1 MIVTSHEEVQK
12 YLPSYALKVKVDRI
26 KDFLDRAQQWV
37 SDCII
42 GPDIEAILEI
52 DIAEGAPDPHE
63 RLRTFTSRAICEL
76 AYITMVAE
84 MDLQLSEAGF
94 VVQNNDNM
102 SPASQQRTEKLVQS
116 LHSRL
121 CSDCDN
127 LVKLLLT
134 DSAYDDWKITDQF
147 NYLTNNFMPTTI
159 VARMYAPS
167 SMQMTKWHEFY
178 ELQPKMS
185 ESLRGP
191 VANYVSNDQIEA
203 LLLLYR
209 MEGLNENQK
218 KVLRWIRMATLGHV
232 TGSPNADHFAI
243 EARQWMLKH
252 ETDFPEFVAS
262 DRYELPKPFDAGDGT
277 VANFL

>member
-1 MIVTSHEEVQK
+1 MIVSTLEEVVK
-12 YLPSYALKVKVDRI
+12 YLPSFNLKSKVDRI
-26 KDFLDRAQQWV
+26 SDFLDRAQQWV
-37 SDCII
+37 TEHII
-42 GPDIEAILEI
+42 GEDIADMLEI
-52 DIAEGAPDPHE
+52 DIADGSPDPHE
-63 RLRTFTSRAICEL
+63 KLRTYVSRVICEL
-76 AYITMVAE
+76 AYATMLSE

-94 VVQNNDNM
+94 VVQNNDHM
-102 SPASQQRTEKLVQS
+102 SPASQQRTDKLAQS
-116 LHSRL
+116 LQSRL
-121 CSDCDN
+121 RSDCDS

-134 DSAYDDWKITDQF
+134 TIAYEDWHLTEQF
-147 NYLTNNFMPTTI
+147 NYLTNNFMPTTVI
-159 VARMYAPS
+159 VRQYAPS
-167 SMQMTKWHEFY
+167 SMQMTKWQEFY

-191 VANYVSNDQIEA
+191 VANYISNAEIDA

-209 MEGLNENQK
+209 NEGLNDNQK
-218 KVLRWIRMATLGHV
+218 IVLRWVRMATLGFV

-252 ETDFPEFVAS
+252 EDDFAEFVAS